1 MLLQL
6 FFAHLSYFRI
16 LYLQIFHYNQQ
27 ESQVQEFLVWLEI
40 LRLTFL
46 FVLLV
51 KSRLPLLQV
60 QMDQQLHLY
69 FLLHLQ
75 LLLLQ
80 VLQLQVLLLQVLQ
93 LQVLSLQV
101 LQMLYSPL
109 QVQQVLI
116 LLSLQLQ
123 PRLPMVQRLTFLL
136 QFLLILPLL
145 PLLILI
151 FP

>member
-6 FFAHLSYFRI
+6 FFAQQSYFRI
-16 LYLQIFHYNQQ
+16 LYLQIFHHNQQ
-27 ESQVQEFLVWLEI
+27 ELQVQEFLVKLEI

-51 KSRLPLLQV
+51 KSRIPPLKV

-69 FLLHLQ
+69 FLL
-75 LLLLQ
+75 LLQ
-80 VLQLQVLLLQVLQ
+80 VLQLLVLLLEVLQ
-93 LQVLSLQV
+93 LQVLSLLV

-123 PRLPMVQRLTFLL
+123 LRLPLLRRLAFLL

-145 PLLILI
+145 PLLFLI
-151 FP
+151 CP

>member
-6 FFAHLSYFRI
+6 FFAQQSYFRI
-16 LYLQIFHYNQQ
+16 LYLQIFRHNQQ
-27 ESQVQEFLVWLEI
+27 ELQNQKFLVWLEI

-69 FLLHLQ
+69 FLL
-75 LLLLQ
+75 LLQ
-80 VLQLQVLLLQVLQ
+80 VLQLLVLLLEVLQ

>member
-6 FFAHLSYFRI
+6 FFAQQSYFRI
-16 LYLQIFHYNQQ
+16 LYLQIFHHNQQ
-27 ESQVQEFLVWLEI
+27 ELQVQEFLVWLEI

-51 KSRLPLLQV
+51 KSRIPPLKV

-69 FLLHLQ
+69 FLLPLQ

-80 VLQLQVLLLQVLQ
+80 VLQLQVLLLEVLQ

-109 QVQQVLI
+109 QVQKVLI
-116 LLSLQLQ
+116 LLSFQLQ
-123 PRLPMVQRLTFLL
+123 FRLPLLRRLAFLL
-136 QFLLILPLL
+136 QFLLIQPLL
-145 PLLILI
+145 PLLFLI
-151 FP
+151 CP